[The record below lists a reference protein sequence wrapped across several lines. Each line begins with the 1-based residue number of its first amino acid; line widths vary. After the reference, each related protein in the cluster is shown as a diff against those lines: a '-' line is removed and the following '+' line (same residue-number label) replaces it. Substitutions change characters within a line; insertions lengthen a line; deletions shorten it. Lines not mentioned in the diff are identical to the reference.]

1 MARIFN
7 STYDDPDS
15 LQIDIDDL
23 IENYSATMRRILKH
37 IGIESTHIGYYEI
50 FGVRMCDF
58 IPYFFIKIIISLFVR
73 HIYSYFS
80 CLDFNNYWCIAT
92 FVCSH
97 LHILIFIY

>member
-7 STYDDPDS
+7 STYHDPDS

-50 FGVRMCDF
+50 FGVRMCTLILFHLVIFLLVQF
-58 IPYFFIKIIISLFVR
+58 IL
-73 HIYSYFS
+73 
-80 CLDFNNYWCIAT
+80 
-92 FVCSH
+92 
-97 LHILIFIY
+97 